1 MPAVAATQLIGVVAR
16 SACGETMSDS
26 IGHRS
31 GREIDDYDLEGGS
44 AASEAQTKLFGQSG
58 KEKLELLH
66 PPSVAQSSVGASR

>member
-31 GREIDDYDLEGGS
+31 GRGIDDHHLEGGS
-44 AASEAQTKLFGQSG
+44 AAFEAQTKLFGPSG
-58 KEKLELLH
+58 REKLELLH
-66 PPSVAQSSVGASR
+66 HPLGGSIFGWRF